1 MGLAVIS
8 EHFSIKFGYIAL
20 ALFGQQRRKSAMEQ
34 LNIDK
39 VKEFATQKR
48 IRKKLLGS
56 DKIVAEM
63 VCYEPG
69 QATPEHV
76 HPKQDEIFYVVEGTG
91 TMIVNGEEI
100 PLKPTSLIL
109 VKAREKHGVRTLPDS
124 RLVLMFI
131 KAPGSTKTAA

>member
-1 MGLAVIS
+1 
-8 EHFSIKFGYIAL
+8 
-20 ALFGQQRRKSAMEQ
+20 MEQ
-34 LNIDK
+34 LKIEEI
-39 VKEFATQKR
+39 KEFSTEKR

-56 DKIVAEM
+56 DRIVAEF

-91 TMIVNGEEI
+91 IMIVDGEEI
-100 PLKPTSLIL
+100 SLKPTSLIL
-109 VKAREKHGVRTLPDS
+109 VKAREKHGVKTLPDS

-131 KAPGSTKTAA
+131 KAPGSTKSVS

>member
-1 MGLAVIS
+1 
-8 EHFSIKFGYIAL
+8 
-20 ALFGQQRRKSAMEQ
+20 MEQ

-39 VKEFATQKR
+39 IKEFDTEKR

-100 PLKPTSLIL
+100 PLKPTNLIL
-109 VKAREKHGVRTLPDS
+109 VKAHEKHGVKTLPES

-131 KAPGSTKTAA
+131 KAPGSTKSVS

>member
-1 MGLAVIS
+1 
-8 EHFSIKFGYIAL
+8 
-20 ALFGQQRRKSAMEQ
+20 MEQ
-34 LNIDK
+34 LRIEDI
-39 VKEFATQKR
+39 KEFATEKR

-56 DKIVAEM
+56 DRLVAEM

-69 QATPEHV
+69 QATPEHA

-109 VKAREKHGVRTLPDS
+109 VKARERHGVRTLPDS
-124 RLVLMFI
+124 RLVLMFF
-131 KAPGSTKTAA
+131 KAPASTKSGT

>member
-1 MGLAVIS
+1 M
-8 EHFSIKFGYIAL
+8 EHLKIED
-20 ALFGQQRRKSAMEQ
+20 M
-34 LNIDK
+34 
-39 VKEFATQKR
+39 KEFATEKR

-69 QATPEHV
+69 QATPEHA

-100 PLKPTSLIL
+100 PLKPTSLIM
-109 VKAREKHGVRTLPDS
+109 VNAREKHGVRTLPDS

-131 KAPGSTKTAA
+131 KAPASTKSAS

>member
-1 MGLAVIS
+1 
-8 EHFSIKFGYIAL
+8 
-20 ALFGQQRRKSAMEQ
+20 MEQ
-34 LNIDK
+34 LNIDE
-39 VKEFATQKR
+39 VKEFDTEKR

-100 PLKPTSLIL
+100 QLKPTGLIL
-109 VKAREKHGVRTLPDS
+109 VKARERHGVRTLPDS
-124 RLVLMFI
+124 RLVLMFF
-131 KAPGSTKTAA
+131 KAPASTKSGT

>member
-1 MGLAVIS
+1 
-8 EHFSIKFGYIAL
+8 
-20 ALFGQQRRKSAMEQ
+20 MEQ
-34 LNIDK
+34 LNINK

-69 QATPEHV
+69 QATPEHI

-131 KAPGSTKTAA
+131 KAPGSTKSAA

>member
-1 MGLAVIS
+1 
-8 EHFSIKFGYIAL
+8 
-20 ALFGQQRRKSAMEQ
+20 MEQ
-34 LNIDK
+34 LNIDN

-56 DKIVAEM
+56 EKLVAEM

-69 QATPEHV
+69 QATPEHA
-76 HPKQDEIFYVVEGTG
+76 HPKQDEIFYVVEGSG
-91 TMIVNGEEI
+91 TMMVNGKEI

-109 VKAREKHGVRTLPDS
+109 VKDREKHGVRTLPDS

-131 KAPGSTKTAA
+131 KAPGSTKSAA

>member
-1 MGLAVIS
+1 M
-8 EHFSIKFGYIAL
+8 EHLK
-20 ALFGQQRRKSAMEQ
+20 
-34 LNIDK
+34 IDK
-39 VKEFATQKR
+39 VIEFDTEKR

-63 VCYEPG
+63 LCYEPG

-100 PLKPTSLIL
+100 PLEPTSLIL
-109 VKAREKHGVRTLPDS
+109 VKAHEKHGVKTLPES

-131 KAPGSTKTAA
+131 KAPGSTKSVS

>member
-1 MGLAVIS
+1 
-8 EHFSIKFGYIAL
+8 
-20 ALFGQQRRKSAMEQ
+20 MEK

-39 VKEFATQKR
+39 IKEFDTAKR

-69 QATPEHV
+69 QETPEHV
-76 HPKQDEIFYVVEGTG
+76 HPKQDEIFYVVEGAG

-100 PLKPTSLIL
+100 PVKPTSIIL
-109 VKAREKHGVRTLPDS
+109 VKAHEKHGVKTQPES

-131 KAPGSTKTAA
+131 KAPVSTKSAS